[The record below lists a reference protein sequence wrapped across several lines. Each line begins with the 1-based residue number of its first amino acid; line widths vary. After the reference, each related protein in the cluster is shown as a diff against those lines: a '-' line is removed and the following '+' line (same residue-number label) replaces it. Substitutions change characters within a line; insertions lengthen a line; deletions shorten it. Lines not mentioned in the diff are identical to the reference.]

1 MSDKIE
7 ISIVRWIR
15 AETSFVLAR
24 PATRQELLNL
34 VDELDGYTRTTV
46 ETDEG
51 IAIDLGG
58 LIPVQGQKATLTY
71 HDSTVQ
77 VRTTEELENDIVI
90 KRLEGEQDVTLDEL
104 YPEEAA

>member
-7 ISIVRWIR
+7 VTIVRWLR
-15 AETSFVLAR
+15 AETSFVLDR
-24 PATRQELLNL
+24 PATRAELMGLI
-34 VDELDGYTRTTV
+34 DELDGYTRTVV

-58 LIPVQGQKATLTY
+58 LIPVQGQKALLSY

-77 VRTTEELENDIVI
+77 IRSTPELENDVEI
-90 KRLEGEQDVTLDEL
+90 KRLEGEQAVTLGEL